1 MNLVSKI
8 MFLVILTV
16 VVKAQNIQGVEV
28 YPSIEA
34 DKAQFGVTMMSEAD
48 SIFYVVM
55 SIPGSKLANQ
65 GAIQSV
71 SYSVFDKKS
80 GTYLV
85 KQTDLERHSNTIYN
99 IGNYALTFAIDKK
112 ELVSILMK
120 DISNLVLLLTVNQNL
135 DSAPTHYVDFS
146 KLCSQHPNNFINITT
161 EKSGCN

>member
-28 YPSIEA
+28 YPTVEA
-34 DKAQFGVTMMSEAD
+34 NKAQFGVTMMSEAD

-85 KQTDLERHSNTIYN
+85 KPTDLERH
-99 IGNYALTFAIDKK
+99 
-112 ELVSILMK
+112 
-120 DISNLVLLLTVNQNL
+120 
-135 DSAPTHYVDFS
+135 
-146 KLCSQHPNNFINITT
+146 
-161 EKSGCN
+161 